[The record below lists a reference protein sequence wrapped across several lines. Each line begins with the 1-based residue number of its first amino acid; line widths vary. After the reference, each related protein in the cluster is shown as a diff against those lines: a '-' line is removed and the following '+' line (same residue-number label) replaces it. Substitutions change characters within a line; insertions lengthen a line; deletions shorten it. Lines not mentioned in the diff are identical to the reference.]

1 METMQLLPPR
11 DVMLDAVARR
21 DESFEGIF
29 ITGVRTTGI
38 FCRPGCPA
46 RTPLPENTLFF
57 SSTAEALQ
65 AGYRPCKK
73 CRPLT
78 NKGDA
83 PSELEELVSDVIAD
97 PARRWRD
104 ADLRERGLKPDRV
117 RRWFLK
123 NHGMTFLA
131 YCRAARI
138 GYALGQLKDGA
149 ASVEMAYELGFES
162 VSGFT
167 DAFKNL
173 TGITPGQSRGTR
185 VIRIQRLTSPLGLL
199 LAAAD
204 DQSVCL
210 LEFCDRKM
218 LATQLKTIQKR
229 FECPVVPGTNDALVR
244 LKEELDE
251 YFSGTRQ
258 EFEVPL
264 EFPGTEF
271 QMQVWEE
278 LLKIP
283 YGETRSYQNLADA
296 LENPGAVRAVA
307 RANGANRIAIIIPC
321 HRVIGSD
328 GTLTGY
334 GGGLWRKQR
343 LLELESAIPD
353 QRDLFSN

>member
-1 METMQLLPPR
+1 
-11 DVMLDAVARR
+11 MLHAVAER

-57 SSTAEALQ
+57 STTAEALQ

-73 CRPLT
+73 CNPLT
-78 NKGDA
+78 HAGGA
-83 PSELEELVSDVIAD
+83 PTELESLVADVLND
-97 PARRWRD
+97 PTHRWRD
-104 ADLRERGLKPDRV
+104 SDLRDRGMVPDKV
-117 RRWFLK
+117 RRWFLR

-131 YCRAARI
+131 YCRAVRI
-138 GYALGQLKDGA
+138 GYALGQLQDGA
-149 ASVEMAYELGFES
+149 APTETAYELGFES

-173 TGITPGQSRGTR
+173 TGITPGQSRNTR

-204 DQSVCL
+204 DRAVCL

-218 LATQLKTIQKR
+218 LATQLKTVHKR
-229 FECPVVPGTNDALVR
+229 FDCPVVPGTNELLVQ
-244 LKEELDE
+244 LKQELDQ
-251 YFSGTRQ
+251 YFDGERKT
-258 EFEVPL
+258 FDVPL
-264 EFPGTEF
+264 AYPGTDF
-271 QMQVWEE
+271 QMQVWRH
-278 LLKIP
+278 LMDIP
-283 YGETRSYQNLADA
+283 YGETRSYQELANT
-296 LENPGAVRAVA
+296 LKNPGAVRAVA

-343 LLELESAIPD
+343 LLELESAWPSHP
-353 QRDLFSN
+353 DLFSTSP